1 MFTLPPA
8 NIVRSDSESL
18 ATVPDQNTGADSS
31 QKRHFGDLKAT
42 GVPEATPL
50 SKRNIQA
57 KLNIQGLTPPVASDD
72 HYVQVK
78 HSEATLAIGEEGSEG
93 LCTRPIWLAK
103 EWEAE
108 SMPDGPIVS
117 APYIEE
123 WMFEPEFLERAGGLA
138 KADLITDT
146 VAILMKEKGKI
157 LMLADDAG
165 RPLF

>member
-31 QKRHFGDLKAT
+31 HKRHFGDLKST

-50 SKRNIQA
+50 SKRNIQ
-57 KLNIQGLTPPVASDD
+57 GLTPPVASDD
-72 HYVQVK
+72 YYEQVK
-78 HSEATLAIGEEGSEG
+78 HSQASLAIGEGGSEG

-108 SMPDGPIVS
+108 SMPDGAMVS
-117 APYIEE
+117 APYIED
-123 WMFEPEFLERAGGLA
+123 WMLEPEFLKRAGGFVLA
-138 KADLITDT
+138 KAELITDT
-146 VAILMKEKGKI
+146 VATLMKEKGKI
-157 LMLADDAG
+157 LMLDPDAG
-165 RPLF
+165 LPPF